1 MNILLHKKN
10 RLITSVIFAIAF
22 VMILVLGFKLDVFS
36 GSPEPEGRTF
46 DSTGTVAKSVFIPQE
61 HGYITIKAYRVN
73 ISSSSTVPSQMN
85 FYIKQ
90 PSGLEIGYDSQIG
103 MGTVNSANVTKVDGI
118 LYVPVQI
125 GSTETGDS
133 VNLKL
138 AVTYTSAGVF
148 DALSNYTNCD
158 SGQVQKLS
166 EISRVEYI
174 NGSSGASVQKSTLS
188 PLCVKVVRNSL
199 QIVKT
204 TYLAKKDAAGQ
215 DINVDIAKLSD
226 VMDPAK
232 TDKTANFEAGNKVIV
247 VLEIDEL
254 DASRSDFK
262 ITDYVPPTASGSIDY
277 FFISANANEALP
289 STQIPTIAI
298 SNSVVFYGA
307 AAAKPPTVGPLTRGK
322 NYLIYRYKI

>member
-1 MNILLHKKN
+1 MNILLHKKD
-10 RLITSVIFAIAF
+10 RIITSIIFAIVF
-22 VMILVLGFKLDVFS
+22 VVILVLGFKLNVFS

-46 DSTGTVAKSVFIPQE
+46 DSTGLIAKSTFLPQE

-73 ISSSSTVPSQMN
+73 ISPSSTVPSQMN

-90 PSGLEIGYDSQIG
+90 PSGMEIGYDSKTG
-103 MGTVNSANVTKVDGI
+103 MGIVTAANVTKVDGI

-125 GSTETGDS
+125 SSTETGDY

-138 AVTYTSAGVF
+138 VVTYTSAGVF

-174 NGSSGASVQKSTLS
+174 NESSSALVQKSTLS

-199 QIVKT
+199 QVIKT
-204 TYLAKKDAAGQ
+204 TYLDSAAG
-215 DINVDIAKLSD
+215 VDIAKLAD
-226 VMDPAK
+226 VQALA
-232 TDKTANFEAGNKVIV
+232 KTANFEAGNKVVV

-262 ITDYVPPTASGSIDY
+262 INDLIPDKASGDINYAYNFSGGVAKN
-277 FFISANANEALP
+277 SATTKGSGTL
-289 STQIPTIAI
+289 
-298 SNSVVFYGA
+298 VFYGDSTHT
-307 AAAKPPTVGPLTRGK
+307 PSIGPLIKGK
-322 NYLIYRYKI
+322 NYIIYRYKI